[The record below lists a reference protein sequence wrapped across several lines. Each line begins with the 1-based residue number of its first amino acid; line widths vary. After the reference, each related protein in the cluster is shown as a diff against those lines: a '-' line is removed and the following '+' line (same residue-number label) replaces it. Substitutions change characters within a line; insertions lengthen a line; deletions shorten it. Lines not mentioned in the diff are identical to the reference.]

1 MKNICLISLLLCLCL
16 EATEAQIIVKERRAV
31 QVLPPQTFYLN
42 STARASFGGKS
53 KMGVNFVLPPG
64 TVEWYFSFTTA
75 RGEKPRTSVELF
87 SQLTKLIDPTGM
99 TAIATN
105 AIFTLPGA
113 GACDILVMDKAN
125 AEIFLDK
132 NTSSYGSFDY
142 DLASAREN
150 FQNGTVKLDNIT
162 KGEWTIGIRNR
173 NTTEGVTVSIEVV
186 AIVEEM
192 KVVQKSFAT
201 TKAEIFA
208 SLARKAYIKEDYDE
222 SLQLYRRALSY
233 DPNMVSANTNIGLIY
248 LIYGDYEAAIESY
261 STAIALGAK
270 EKSNLWLNEA
280 IDDLKSLIEKQS
292 DLHGAAE
299 ILELFLGEQGKTRTE
314 AE

>member
-42 STARASFGGKS
+42 STTRASFGGKS

-87 SQLTKLIDPTGM
+87 SQLTKLIDPTGV

-132 NTSSYGSFDY
+132 NISSYGSFDY

-162 KGEWTIGIRNR
+162 KGEWKNNICNLARLVDRKHLIDNISAGKITRETAFARHTESTTHLTPHLARHTQSKPIAFGYCHSLDIASACCEEILLRTVCRKCRQRIGI
-173 NTTEGVTVSIEVV
+173 
-186 AIVEEM
+186 
-192 KVVQKSFAT
+192 
-201 TKAEIFA
+201 
-208 SLARKAYIKEDYDE
+208 
-222 SLQLYRRALSY
+222 
-233 DPNMVSANTNIGLIY
+233 P
-248 LIYGDYEAAIESY
+248 
-261 STAIALGAK
+261 
-270 EKSNLWLNEA
+270 
-280 IDDLKSLIEKQS
+280 
-292 DLHGAAE
+292 
-299 ILELFLGEQGKTRTE
+299 TE
-314 AE
+314 AVVLV